1 MSIHY
6 LMIHCTILFFA
17 ALVPS
22 PIIIPV
28 CNSEPRLLT
37 SRMYATNVTFGVVWS
52 YQQLETE
59 LLLLCGV
66 VLSYTIS
73 TRNLGRVPTTTGSEH
88 LQINQTSKELSF
100 VSTNVHSGTFVVN
113 VTMNSP
119 QGSHTTTCPT
129 LYLSKYEVISFS
141 C

>member
-6 LMIHCTILFFA
+6 LMIHCIIFFFA
-17 ALVPS
+17 ALV
-22 PIIIPV
+22 PV

-59 LLLLCGV
+59 LLLLSGV

-73 TRNLGRVPTTTGSEH
+73 IRNLGRVSTTTGSKH

-100 VSTNVHSGTFVVN
+100 VSTNAHSGTFVVN

-129 LYLSKYEVISFS
+129 LYLSKYEVTSFS